1 MGNILAAMAGNSSW
15 NPHPTFHQN
24 HFSIILLRMQPSLF
38 PTQQW
43 TVSKLTFY
51 IRKLLEENEVLQD
64 VWVQGEISNLSRPAS
79 GHVYFTIKDSSAAL
93 KCVMWKTSAARLRL
107 GLQDGMEV
115 EVHGRIGVYE
125 VSGQYQLYA
134 DQIRPVG
141 EGALYQEF
149 MRLKAMLEAEGLFA
163 PERKRPIPMLPQKIG
178 IVTSATGA
186 ALRDMLNTLRR
197 RLPVVEVI
205 LAPSPV
211 QGVEAPPAIVN
222 AIRAL
227 NLQSL
232 DVIIMARGGGSIEDL
247 WAFND
252 ERVVRAVANSSI
264 PVICGVGHE
273 TDFTL
278 SDFAAD
284 LRAPTP
290 TAAAELAT
298 QITVLDLTAR
308 VSNLQSQITN
318 YTLGLITEQENQL
331 SALTAALRYASPA
344 RRIQSERQRVDEFS
358 RRSYS
363 SLLHRVQLQSTHV
376 TGMQR
381 RLEALSPLAV
391 LRRGFAVVTRKDNG
405 SVVSRVAQ
413 AGDELKVRVSDGE
426 FEVRKTNPR

>member
-1 MGNILAAMAGNSSW
+1 
-15 NPHPTFHQN
+15 
-24 HFSIILLRMQPSLF
+24 MQPTLF
-38 PTQQW
+38 PQSAQW

-51 IRKLLEENEVLQD
+51 IRKLLEENQVLQD

-79 GHVYFTIKDSSAAL
+79 GHIYFTLKDSSAAL
-93 KCVMWKTSAARLRL
+93 RCVMWKTSAARL
-107 GLQDGMEV
+107 GIPLQDGKAV
-115 EVHGRIGVYE
+115 EVHGKIGVYE
-125 VSGQYQLYA
+125 VSGQYQLYV

-163 PERKRPIPMLPQKIG
+163 SERKRPIPMFPKTIG

-197 RLPVVEVI
+197 RLPLVEVI

-211 QGVEAPPAIVN
+211 QGIEAPPALVK
-222 AIRAL
+222 AIQLL
-227 NLQSL
+227 NYQLP
-232 DVIIMARGGGSIEDL
+232 DVILLARGGGSIEDL

-252 ERVVRAVANSSI
+252 ERVVRAVAMSAV

-278 SDFAAD
+278 CDFAAD

-298 QITVLDLTAR
+298 QITMIDLRAG
-308 VSNLQSQITN
+308 LQSYKTRIAAA
-318 YTLGLITEQENQL
+318 TLNQL
-331 SALTAALRYASPA
+331 AEQKTSLSSLVSELRYVSPE
-344 RRIQSERQRVDEFS
+344 RRIQSGRQRVDELS
-358 RRSYS
+358 RRARS
-363 SLLHRVQLQSTHV
+363 SLSYHLQLQSAQV
-376 TGMQR
+376 KGMQR
-381 RLEALSPLAV
+381 RLQALNPMAV
-391 LRRGFAVVTRKDNG
+391 LRRGYAVVTRNDDG

-413 AGDELKVRVSDGE
+413 AGDEMSVRVSDGE
-426 FEVRKTNPR
+426 FEVKLSRSRSTPGL

>member
-1 MGNILAAMAGNSSW
+1 
-15 NPHPTFHQN
+15 
-24 HFSIILLRMQPSLF
+24 MQPTLF
-38 PTQQW
+38 STQQW
-43 TVSKLTFY
+43 TVSKLTFF

-79 GHVYFTIKDSSAAL
+79 GHVYFTLKDSSAAL
-93 KCVMWKTSAARLRL
+93 RCVMWKTSAARL
-107 GLQDGMEV
+107 GIPLQDGKAV
-115 EVHGRIGVYE
+115 EVHGKIGIYE
-125 VSGQYQLYA
+125 VSGQYQLYV

-163 PERKRPIPMLPQKIG
+163 PERKRLIPMFPKKIG

-197 RLPVVEVI
+197 RLPLVEVI

-211 QGVEAPPAIVN
+211 QGIEAPPALVKGIQSL
-222 AIRAL
+222 I
-227 NLQSL
+227 LQSP
-232 DVIIMARGGGSIEDL
+232 DVILLARGGGSIEDL

-252 ERVVRAVANSSI
+252 ERVVRAVAMSTV

-278 SDFAAD
+278 CDFAAD

-298 QITVLDLTAR
+298 QITMIDLRAA
-308 VSNLQSQITN
+308 LQN
-318 YTLGLITEQENQL
+318 YKTRIL
-331 SALTAALRYASPA
+331 SATLHALAEQKTSLSSLVSQLRYVSPE
-344 RRIQSERQRVDEFS
+344 RRIQSERQRVDELA
-358 RRSYS
+358 RRAHS
-363 SLLHRVQLQSTHV
+363 SLFHHVQLQSAHV
-376 TGMQR
+376 RGMQR
-381 RLEALSPLAV
+381 RLEALNPNAV
-391 LRRGFAVVTRKDNG
+391 LARGYAVVTRKDDG

-413 AGDELKVRVSDGE
+413 ASDEMKVRVSDGE
-426 FEVRKTNPR
+426 FEVEKIDNRNL

>member
-1 MGNILAAMAGNSSW
+1 MQ
-15 NPHPTFHQN
+15 PTF
-24 HFSIILLRMQPSLF
+24 FSAQSA
-38 PTQQW
+38 QQW

-51 IRKLLEENEVLQD
+51 IRKLLEEDEILQD

-79 GHVYFTIKDSSAAL
+79 GHVYFTLKDSSAAL
-93 KCVMWKTSAARLRL
+93 KCVMWKTSAARL
-107 GLQDGMEV
+107 GMPLQDGKAV
-115 EVHGRIGVYE
+115 EVHGKIGVYE

-163 PERKRPIPMLPQKIG
+163 PERKRPIPIFPQKIG

-197 RLPVVEVI
+197 RLPLVQVI

-211 QGVEAPPAIVN
+211 QGIEAPPALVK
-222 AIRAL
+222 AIQSL
-227 NLQSL
+227 NLQSP
-232 DVIIMARGGGSIEDL
+232 DVIIIARGGGSIEDL

-252 ERVVRAVANSSI
+252 ERVVRAVAMSAV

-278 SDFAAD
+278 CDFAAD

-298 QITVLDLTAR
+298 QITMQDLAAT
-308 VSNLQSQITN
+308 VSNLQLRITQSVVEYIN
-318 YTLGLITEQENQL
+318 VQKSVLAGL
-331 SALTAALRYASPA
+331 LTQMKYVSPD
-344 RRIQSERQRVDEFS
+344 RRIQSERQHVDELA
-358 RRSYS
+358 RRAYS
-363 SLLHRVQLQSTHV
+363 ALFHQIQLQSAHV
-376 TGMQR
+376 KGMQR
-381 RLEALSPLAV
+381 RLEALNPNAV
-391 LRRGFAVVTRKDNG
+391 LARGYAVLTRKDDG
-405 SVVSRVAQ
+405 RVVSRVSQ
-413 AGDELKVRVSDGE
+413 ASDEMKVRVSDGE
-426 FEVRKTNPR
+426 FEVKKSTSRSQKTSGL

>member
-1 MGNILAAMAGNSSW
+1 
-15 NPHPTFHQN
+15 
-24 HFSIILLRMQPSLF
+24 MQPTLF
-38 PTQQW
+38 STQQW
-43 TVSKLTFY
+43 TVSRLTFY

-64 VWVQGEISNLSRPAS
+64 LWVQGEVSNLSRPAS
-79 GHVYFTIKDSSAAL
+79 GHVYFTLKDANAAL
-93 KCVMWKTSAARLRL
+93 KCVMWKTSAARLRM

-163 PERKRPIPMLPQKIG
+163 PERKRLIPMFPHKIG

-197 RLPVVEVI
+197 RLPLVEVI

-211 QGVEAPPAIVN
+211 QGVEAPPALVK
-222 AIRAL
+222 A
-227 NLQSL
+227 LQSL
-232 DVIIMARGGGSIEDL
+232 VIQSPDVILLARGGGSIEDL

-252 ERVVRAVANSSI
+252 ERVVRAVATLTVPI
-264 PVICGVGHE
+264 ICGVGHE

-278 SDFAAD
+278 CDFAAD

-298 QITVLDLTAR
+298 QITMIDLRASLQNSRTRLVSATLKFLAEQKTALASL
-308 VSNLQSQITN
+308 VSQ
-318 YTLGLITEQENQL
+318 
-331 SALTAALRYASPA
+331 LRYVSPE
-344 RRIQSERQRVDEFS
+344 RRIQSERQRVDELT
-358 RRSYS
+358 RRAHS
-363 SLLHRVQLQSTHV
+363 SLFHHIQLQATHII
-376 TGMQR
+376 GMQR
-381 RLEALSPLAV
+381 RLEALNPNAV
-391 LRRGFAVVTRKDNG
+391 LARGYAVVTRKNDG
-405 SVVSRVAQ
+405 SVVSRVEQ
-413 AGDELKVRVSDGE
+413 ASDEMKVRVSDGE
-426 FEVRKTNPR
+426 FEVRKVESKK